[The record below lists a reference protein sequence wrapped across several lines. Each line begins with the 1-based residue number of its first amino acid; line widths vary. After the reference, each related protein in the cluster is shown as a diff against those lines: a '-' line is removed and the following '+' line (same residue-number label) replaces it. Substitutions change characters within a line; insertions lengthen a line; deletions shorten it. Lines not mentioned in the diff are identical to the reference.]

1 MYEQLLFFSTESPF
15 QLIPRRVVP
24 FKDFSVAT
32 THDHFKQRYS
42 NLKTKSKIHLKGFL
56 DIRNQRDRNVEPKPA
71 MSYVILLSK
80 LKLID
85 YMHLCKSFP
94 KTKK

>member
-1 MYEQLLFFSTESPF
+1 MFYSFNF
-15 QLIPRRVVP
+15 
-24 FKDFSVAT
+24 AT

-71 MSYVILLSK
+71 MSYVILNFNTT
-80 LKLID
+80 D
-85 YMHLCKSFP
+85 YQINSQILYKSP
-94 KTKK
+94 